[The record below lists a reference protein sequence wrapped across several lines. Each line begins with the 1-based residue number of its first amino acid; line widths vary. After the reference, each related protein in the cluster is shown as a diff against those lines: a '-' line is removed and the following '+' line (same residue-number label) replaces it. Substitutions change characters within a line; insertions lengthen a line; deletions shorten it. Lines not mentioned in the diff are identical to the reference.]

1 MEKYKLVVFII
12 CFSIIGIAGAFYIM
26 NNINNS
32 NSAVIGSDNR
42 GYVTKEVYAS
52 NEPHP
57 IKIAVITGIHPREK
71 IAISPIESLI
81 KNYALTHDVEV
92 TDYSIRVLDNPENF
106 TVGRHNGE
114 ELAAQYIVPDIKK
127 SDYKLVI
134 IFHAHQQGYGD
145 GFYIATPSMD
155 NKSVTLA
162 KSVKKMLPSFRYYQ
176 SYRNSPYKA
185 TSVIRVSD
193 PIANEGYPTFI
204 YEIPEQNTT
213 QNANEMTNKL
223 LDSCINSIN
232 ANKSLY
238 S

>member
-12 CFSIIGIAGAFYIM
+12 CFGIIGIAGAMYTL

-42 GYVTKEVYAS
+42 GYVTKDVYAS
-52 NEPHP
+52 NGLNQP
-57 IKIAVITGIHPREK
+57 KIAIITGIHPREK
-71 IAISPIESLI
+71 IAISPIETLI
-81 KNYALTHDVEV
+81 KNYASTHSVEI
-92 TDYSIRVLDNPENF
+92 TDYSIHVLDNPENF
-106 TVGRHNGE
+106 TVGRNNGE

-155 NKSVTLA
+155 NKSVELA
-162 KSVKKMLPSFRYYQ
+162 KNVKKTLPSFSYYQ
-176 SYRNSPYKA
+176 SLKNTPYKA

-193 PIANEGYPTFI
+193 PIANEGYPTFV

-213 QNANEMTNKL
+213 ENATEMTSKL
-223 LDSCINSIN
+223 LDSCLNNINL
-232 ANKSLY
+232 K
-238 S
+238 

>member
-12 CFSIIGIAGAFYIM
+12 CFSIIGIAGAAYIL

-32 NSAVIGSDNR
+32 NSSVIGSDNR

-52 NEPHP
+52 NAPNQP
-57 IKIAVITGIHPREK
+57 KIAVITGIHPREK
-71 IAISPIESLI
+71 IAISPVEALI
-81 KNYALTHDVEV
+81 KNYASTHAIGI
-92 TDYSIRVLDNPENF
+92 TDYSIHVLDRPENF
-106 TVGRHNGE
+106 TVGRDNGE
-114 ELAAQYIVPDIKK
+114 GLAEQYIVPDIKK

-145 GFYIATPSMD
+145 GFYIATPSRD
-155 NKSVTLA
+155 NKSVELA
-162 KSVKKMLPSFRYYQ
+162 KNVKKTLPSFRYYQ
-176 SYRNSPYKA
+176 SSKNNIHKA

-213 QNANEMTNKL
+213 ENATEMTNKL
-223 LDSCINSIN
+223 LDSCINNIN
-232 ANKSLY
+232 TK
-238 S
+238 